1 MRCLQRTQRIQKY
14 NTHPDRVCSPCFSL
28 AKDTEVSSGIQP
40 DYGAASF
47 PWLWDSSVHHK
58 DLILRSRCC
67 TKDSNITVALQFL
80 NPCHLKNG
88 NKYSL
93 YLVTGFTVTPFL
105 SWIFL
110 ASSAHISGGRNSDMR
125 RGGKQRSLTNWD
137 ICRGRSVLEFF
148 WQATWDSSKR
158 WSQMSCTLLAGFL
171 FWRIWWTVAE
181 IPEQCKPDHFL
192 MWSIQAAV
200 CSACFAFILAWGW
213 VFSEPYQI
221 STQQSHVMC
230 LMWMGGI
237 GKAKISKPAYISLTL
252 LYILYKYGQRHEN
265 TYKLSDFVSRFLPLP
280 LPLWIAQPCDDRIF
294 PGGLLGFLLHHL
306 HPSLSLS

>member
-125 RGGKQRSLTNWD
+125 RGGKQRSLTSWD
-137 ICRGRSVLEFF
+137 ICRGRPVLEFF
-148 WQATWDSSKR
+148 LTGNLGQQQEVESDELYSVGWIFVLKDMVNRCWDSR
-158 WSQMSCTLLAGFL
+158 AM
-171 FWRIWWTVAE
+171 
-181 IPEQCKPDHFL
+181 
-192 MWSIQAAV
+192 
-200 CSACFAFILAWGW
+200 
-213 VFSEPYQI
+213 
-221 STQQSHVMC
+221 
-230 LMWMGGI
+230 
-237 GKAKISKPAYISLTL
+237 
-252 LYILYKYGQRHEN
+252 
-265 TYKLSDFVSRFLPLP
+265 
-280 LPLWIAQPCDDRIF
+280 
-294 PGGLLGFLLHHL
+294 
-306 HPSLSLS
+306 

>member
-93 YLVTGFTVTPFL
+93 CLVTGFTVTPFL

-137 ICRGRSVLEFF
+137 IFDRQLGTTARGGVRWAVLCWLDFCFEGYGEPLLRF
-148 WQATWDSSKR
+148 QSNV
-158 WSQMSCTLLAGFL
+158 SQTTS
-171 FWRIWWTVAE
+171 
-181 IPEQCKPDHFL
+181 
-192 MWSIQAAV
+192 
-200 CSACFAFILAWGW
+200 
-213 VFSEPYQI
+213 
-221 STQQSHVMC
+221 
-230 LMWMGGI
+230 
-237 GKAKISKPAYISLTL
+237 
-252 LYILYKYGQRHEN
+252 
-265 TYKLSDFVSRFLPLP
+265 
-280 LPLWIAQPCDDRIF
+280 
-294 PGGLLGFLLHHL
+294 
-306 HPSLSLS
+306 